1 MDLNRIYFITNM
13 YRLPPGGSLK
23 AVGCEEEPSIQG
35 KMQRH
40 PKAPPNATDREVSR
54 AYVEC
59 LKLVRDDQQAQCC
72 VKAGLTQTHRI
83 LSPN

>member
-1 MDLNRIYFITNM
+1 M

-23 AVGCEEEPSIQG
+23 AVGLEEKPSIQG
-35 KMQRH
+35 NMQQH
-40 PKAPPNATDREVSR
+40 PKAPPNATEREVSR

-59 LKLVRDDQQAQCC
+59 LKLVRDHQQAQCSVLKQDC
-72 VKAGLTQTHRI
+72 LQARRI